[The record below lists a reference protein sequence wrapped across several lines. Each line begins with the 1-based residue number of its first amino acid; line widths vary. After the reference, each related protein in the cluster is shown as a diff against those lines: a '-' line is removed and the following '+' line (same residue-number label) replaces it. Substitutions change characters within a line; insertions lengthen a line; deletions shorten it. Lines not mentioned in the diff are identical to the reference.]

1 MATSF
6 LTATLLLEGRWR
18 RESGSATGGAPMDAG
33 FLHVEEER
41 RGAAAL
47 RQLALALF
55 GDLPGLFTVLA
66 AHGEGE
72 RAQPLL
78 GDLFA
83 AVEAV
88 AVVALLEPPQRVV
101 DLVERLRL
109 HLDERELDVLL
120 NVGLGALHGVEHFV
134 ELAAPGALSSHVAH
148 FALNLGLNLA
158 LALLEH
164 PLELAI
170 AGSRRLVAS
179 CLLDFPHDAAP
190 SYAQPFGPRLCVV
203 RHANELPMID

>member
-6 LTATLLLEGRWR
+6 SYGDVVSGGPVEEGIGLRHR
-18 RESGSATGGAPMDAG
+18 RSPMDAG
-33 FLHVEEER
+33 SLHVEEER

-47 RQLALALF
+47 RHLALALF
-55 GDLPGLFTVLA
+55 GDLPGLLTVLA

-88 AVVALLEPPQRVV
+88 AVVALREPRQRVV
-101 DLVERLRL
+101 DLAERLRL
-109 HLDERELDVLL
+109 HLDQRELDVLL
-120 NVGLGALHGVEHFV
+120 NVGLGALHGIEHFV
-134 ELAAPGALSSHVAH
+134 ELAAPGTLSPHVAH

-158 LALLEH
+158 LAPLKHL
-164 PLELAI
+164 LELAI

-179 CLLDFPHDAAP
+179 C
-190 SYAQPFGPRLCVV
+190 
-203 RHANELPMID
+203 